1 MTRKQQNYIMN
12 NRKVVIDMGRLRKH
26 DMYVIRNDIEVD
38 FTHQNKIAKRI
49 GVNKCTLSRILSG
62 KQSCSKPV
70 AFYITW
76 LNTGEENIE
85 EFFDKVGE

>member
-1 MTRKQQNYIMN
+1 
-12 NRKVVIDMGRLRKH
+12 MGYMRKH
-26 DMYVIRNDIEVD
+26 DLYKIREDIEVD
-38 FTHQNKIAKRI
+38 FTNQNKIAQRI

-76 LNTGEENIE
+76 LNSGKENIE
-85 EFFDKVGE
+85 DYFDKVGE